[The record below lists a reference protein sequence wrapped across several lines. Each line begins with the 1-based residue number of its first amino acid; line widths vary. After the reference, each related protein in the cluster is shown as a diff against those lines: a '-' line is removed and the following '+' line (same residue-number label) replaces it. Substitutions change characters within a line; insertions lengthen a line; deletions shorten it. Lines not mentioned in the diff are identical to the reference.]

1 MGRLRSRL
9 ATNPVEKDILKNLA
23 EAERYLLRVL
33 DIARANRKDKN
44 LRLARLSE
52 VEQKVQSALR
62 LINNPPS
69 ITSRIDTQDP
79 DINLSV
85 RERRLKEKE
94 AKKRGNK

>member
-33 DIARANRKDKN
+33 DIARASRKDKN